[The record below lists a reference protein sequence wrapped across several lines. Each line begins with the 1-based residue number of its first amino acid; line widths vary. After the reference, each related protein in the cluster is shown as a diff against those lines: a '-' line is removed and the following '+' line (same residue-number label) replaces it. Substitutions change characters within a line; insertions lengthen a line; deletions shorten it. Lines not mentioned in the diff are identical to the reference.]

1 MQLGVRA
8 NAEASLARDIET
20 LRALIDR
27 LLDQRVDDRD
37 PMLLATAQVL
47 NLKLEELSRQ
57 EVTKR
62 AGNRR
67 RAG

>member
-27 LLDQRVDDRD
+27 LLDKGFDDRD
-37 PMLLATAQVL
+37 PLLLAATQVL
-47 NLKLEELSRQ
+47 NQKLANLACQ
-57 EVTKR
+57 EAER
-62 AGNRR
+62 SRR
-67 RAG
+67 RRTT